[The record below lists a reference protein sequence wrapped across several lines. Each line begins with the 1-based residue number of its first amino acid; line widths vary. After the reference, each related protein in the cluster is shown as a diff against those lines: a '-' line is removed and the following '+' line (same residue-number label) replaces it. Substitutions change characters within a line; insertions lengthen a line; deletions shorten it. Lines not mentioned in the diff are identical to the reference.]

1 MKQQLSEEQQGE
13 ARQLVEALRPRV
25 EAFLEQMA
33 ELLVANQSAPFG
45 QPEFD
50 LRDLLHRLG
59 ADALQASL
67 AGKKTATRAA
77 R

>member
-1 MKQQLSEEQQGE
+1 MKTPLTAEQQ
-13 ARQLVEALRPRV
+13 AQAQQLVETLRPRI
-25 EAFLEQMA
+25 ESFLSQMA
-33 ELLVANQSAPFG
+33 EMLVANQDTPFG

-59 ADALQASL
+59 ADALQACL
-67 AGKKTATRAA
+67 TEKKTVTRAA

>member
-1 MKQQLSEEQQGE
+1 MKKQLNEEQQAQ
-13 ARQLVEALRPRV
+13 ARQLVEQLRPRA
-25 EAFLEQMA
+25 EGFLEEMA
-33 ELLVANQSAPFG
+33 EMLVANSGAPFG

-50 LRDLLHRLG
+50 LRDLLHRFG